1 MDPVEPIRRPNSKCN
16 RQVVRPLQVHR
27 CAVGATR
34 EGTLG
39 SPPTSEN
46 ASSTAVVH
54 CKASLIAQPV
64 LGPAQ
69 HREAD
74 EPAHS
79 QLPPAILHRYRAPVY
94 LSAVGVEDLSA
105 SPLAAILGETPDDS
119 KTNEAPVFEITRAP
133 DAAGIRIIRIGVV
146 RVSEL
151 CGCHLDRAPGRRPQ
165 RGLLW

>member
-1 MDPVEPIRRPNSKCN
+1 M
-16 RQVVRPLQVHR
+16 
-27 CAVGATR
+27 
-34 EGTLG
+34 
-39 SPPTSEN
+39 
-46 ASSTAVVH
+46 VH

-79 QLPPAILHRYRAPVY
+79 QLLPAILHRYRAPVY

-105 SPLAAILGETPDDS
+105 SPLAAILGEIPDDS

-133 DAAGIRIIRIGVV
+133 DAAGIRIIRIGVDQPLDLSVELAVFFPDIYNRIYFPCEIVHRLPTPNRSEGIRALRAATLTV
-146 RVSEL
+146 RQDGDRKEGY
-151 CGCHLDRAPGRRPQ
+151 CGEK
-165 RGLLW
+165 